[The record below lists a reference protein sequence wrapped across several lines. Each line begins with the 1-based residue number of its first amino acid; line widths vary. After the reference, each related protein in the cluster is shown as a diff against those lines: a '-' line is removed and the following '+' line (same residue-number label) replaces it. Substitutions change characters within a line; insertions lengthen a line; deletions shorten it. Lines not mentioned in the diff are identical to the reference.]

1 MMMTQ
6 VVNQFSKWFL
16 HHQTFAGYVEPVM
29 QVFKPAWRAGQFRA
43 QVLHTKILS
52 GDFLQVQL
60 KPSKDWPVHIAGQH
74 VSLTVEIDG
83 RLLTRVFT
91 VASSPQHFQKTGNIR
106 LLIKTNKQG
115 RFTGLLD
122 NALTHG
128 LWCNISA
135 PAGDFVFNSFE
146 PSAKFD
152 PPVVFIAGG
161 SGITPMLSM
170 LNEHLTAF
178 SAQPF
183 NLIYY
188 AKESEHQ
195 CVDELTALADKF
207 NHFSFSLLTRKE
219 SSTSKK
225 LLPRAA
231 ADITSNIN
239 VEEKPDI
246 YCCGPAPFMQMVRT
260 FANTNKLNYY
270 QEAFGLQLPQSAS
283 TSDGSVQTSF
293 NVSFN
298 VSFNGVPHEVN
309 ANDVLLPQFEAKQLP
324 VKRGCGIGICH
335 QCQCVKKSGVVRNL
349 KTSEVSDNGEQ
360 IIQLCVSQPMSDLEL
375 EL

>member
-1 MMMTQ
+1 MRFLMMMTQ

-29 QVFKPAWRAGQFRA
+29 QVFKPAWRAGQFRG

-60 KPSKDWPVHIAGQH
+60 KPNKDWPVHIAGQH

-135 PAGDFVFNSFE
+135 PAGDFVFKSFDA
-146 PSAKFD
+146 SAKFD
-152 PPVVFIAGG
+152 TPVVFIAGG

-170 LNEHLTAF
+170 LGEHLTAF
-178 SAQPF
+178 SVQPF
-183 NLIYY
+183 SLLYY
-188 AKESEHQ
+188 AKDSEHQ

-207 NHFSFSLLTRKE
+207 TNFSFKLLTRK
-219 SSTSKK
+219 
-225 LLPRAA
+225 RA
-231 ADITSNIN
+231 ADITSAIN
-239 VEEKPDI
+239 VEESPDI
-246 YCCGPAPFMQMVRT
+246 YCCGPAPFMQTVQT
-260 FANTNKLNYY
+260 FAGANNLNYY
-270 QEAFGLQLPQSAS
+270 QEAFGLQIPQSTS

-293 NVSFN
+293 NI
-298 VSFNGVPHEVN
+298 SFNGVPHEVD
-309 ANDVLLPQFEAKQLP
+309 ANDVLLPQFEARQLP

-349 KTSEVSDNGEQ
+349 KTGELSDNGEQ
-360 IIQLCVSQPMSDLEL
+360 IIQLCVSQPVSDLEL